1 MTERTF
7 EHVKLTDRGNQ
18 LMARHGLSKK
28 AVSLTDHPMVSMSME
43 AVAIRHGESRE
54 EFSANDSAD
63 SLAEY
68 LAELESTVADT
79 RAVVEGGEA

>member
-7 EHVKLTDRGNQ
+7 EHVQLTDRGNQ

-28 AVSLTDHPMVSMSME
+28 AASLVDHLMISMLSEILAKRLGQSME
-43 AVAIRHGESRE
+43 
-54 EFSANDSAD
+54 EFGADDSAN

-79 RAVVEGGEA
+79 RATTTGGGA